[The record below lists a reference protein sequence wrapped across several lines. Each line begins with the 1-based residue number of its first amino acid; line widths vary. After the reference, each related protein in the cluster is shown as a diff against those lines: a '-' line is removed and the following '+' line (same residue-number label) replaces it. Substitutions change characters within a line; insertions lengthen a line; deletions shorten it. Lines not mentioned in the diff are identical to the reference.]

1 MGSDKKNMNE
11 VKNRDKETRADCF
24 IDITTDTCPMTFV
37 KTKLQIE
44 KMKPGQIIDVLLNE
58 GEPLKN
64 VPLSAQELGH
74 KILSITPQKTN
85 STYLIQIQKK

>member
-1 MGSDKKNMNE
+1 MNNEINKE
-11 VKNRDKETRADCF
+11 VNIKADFF
-24 IDITTDTCPMTFV
+24 IDITSDTCPMTFV

-44 KMKPGQIIDVLLNE
+44 KMNSGQILEVLLNE

-74 KILSITPQKTN
+74 FVLNISDVDKKGMHTLF
-85 STYLIQIQKK
+85 IQKK

>member
-1 MGSDKKNMNE
+1 MIE
-11 VKNRDKETRADCF
+11 VKNIDKETTADCF

-44 KMKPGQIIDVLLNE
+44 KMKPGQVIDVLLND

-74 KILSITPQKTN
+74 KILSITQQSKD
-85 STYLIQIQKK
+85 STYLIQIQKKLI